1 LLGGIVLKGMRRRVS
16 IVELVSRRSVT
27 GVRIEQSFYRCIAAP
42 TRWWTDIILS
52 GGSLRSSTERDVE
65 QGYGGGKALRM
76 SQGDLVDSGTVSPVG
91 VLYGAVSRN
100 GGPASSD
107 GRASESTGHP

>member
-42 TRWWTDIILS
+42 TRWWI
-52 GGSLRSSTERDVE
+52 
-65 QGYGGGKALRM
+65 
-76 SQGDLVDSGTVSPVG
+76 
-91 VLYGAVSRN
+91 
-100 GGPASSD
+100 
-107 GRASESTGHP
+107 